1 MKEFRV
7 IIAGSRKYDDYETL
21 RDKCNKILSL
31 KLSDPACQVII
42 VSGGATGADALGER
56 YAREH
61 GLAIESHPADWTRY
75 GRSAGPRRN
84 AEMAAVADAL
94 IAFPKEGEKNIGTLN
109 MIEQAKEKGLTIR
122 ISCICI
128 PSCFVFYCF
137 SDDGSAAASSSF
149 SSSMRG

>member
-21 RDKCNKILSL
+21 REKCDKILSL
-31 KLSDPACQVII
+31 KLSDPDCKVII
-42 VSGGATGADALGER
+42 VSGGAAGADSLGER
-56 YAREH
+56 YARER

-122 ISCICI
+122 IIK
-128 PSCFVFYCF
+128 
-137 SDDGSAAASSSF
+137 
-149 SSSMRG
+149 